1 MGNPDGSQGAL
12 ELAARVE
19 VVVRGTWSK
28 EAQAVGVNGLGDT
41 EDLENPTEVEEVGP
55 SGVAGDESSSDV
67 EAGVVVEG
75 EQEGLFFG
83 AGPPLVD
90 GTVVL
95 EEFTKSGATKA
106 AIGAW
111 LFNR

>member
-90 GTVVL
+90 GTIVL
-95 EEFTKSGATKA
+95 EEYAKSGATKA
-106 AIGAW
+106 AIGTW
-111 LFNR
+111 FFHR